1 MRIAIFSEVYA
12 PMVSGVAL
20 TLKRT
25 ADALRAR
32 GHPVRVYSATYPA
45 LPGQAVDEDLHQSPS
60 TPFPL
65 SPQVQWAWP
74 NRTEITADLRAFRPD
89 VVHLA
94 TEFAMGRA
102 GLAAARHLGIP
113 IIASAHTDYER
124 YASRYGLAW
133 SLPMG
138 WSYLRRFYG
147 HAQAVL
153 APSASY
159 AAHLQRRG
167 VPHTAIWSRGVDPE
181 RFSPAHRSG
190 SYRASLGLP
199 DDALVAAYVG
209 RLAPEKGLGRLLDSW
224 PTIAALH
231 PRAHLVFTGDGQM
244 EDAIRDRR
252 LPRVHLDGAR
262 SGTALSEAYAS
273 ADLFVM
279 PSETETFGNV
289 TLEAM
294 ASGLPVLAVAAGGVL
309 EFGRHDENALLVD
322 PACPTGWVTALDRLL
337 ADPALRRR
345 LSGGAR
351 QAALGR
357 AWGPVFDGLLSHYAI
372 AAGLRHHPAGHAAQ
386 AA

>member
-32 GHPVRVYSATYPA
+32 GHRVRIYSATYPA
-45 LPGQAVDEDLHQSPS
+45 PSERPADEDLHQSPS
-60 TPFPL
+60 GPFPL

-74 NRTEITADLRAFRPD
+74 NRAEVTVDLRGFRPD

-94 TEFAMGRA
+94 TEFAMGRV

-138 WSYLRRFYG
+138 WSYLRRFYS
-147 HAQAVL
+147 HAHVVL
-153 APSASY
+153 APSTSFE
-159 AAHLQRRG
+159 AHLQRRG
-167 VPHTAIWSRGVDPE
+167 VRHTGIWSRGVDTE
-181 RFSPAHRSG
+181 RFSPVHRSG

-199 DDALVAAYVG
+199 GDALVVAHVG
-209 RLAPEKGLGRLLDSW
+209 RLAPEKGIDRLLDSW
-224 PTIAALH
+224 PTIASLH
-231 PRAHLVFTGDGQM
+231 PRAHLVFTGHGQM
-244 EDAIRDRR
+244 EAAIRSRR
-252 LPRVHLDGAR
+252 LPRVHLTGVR
-262 SGTALSEAYAS
+262 SGAALSEAYAS
-273 ADLFVM
+273 ADLFAM

-294 ASGLPVLAVAAGGVL
+294 ASGLPVLAIAAGGVM

-322 PACPTGWVTALDRLL
+322 PASPTDWVTALDRLL
-337 ADPALRRR
+337 ADPALRHR
-345 LSGGAR
+345 LGRGAR
-351 QAALGR
+351 HTALSRAWDPIFDELLGR
-357 AWGPVFDGLLSHYAI
+357 YAA
-372 AAGLRHHPAGHAAQ
+372 AAGIGNQSTVEAAQ